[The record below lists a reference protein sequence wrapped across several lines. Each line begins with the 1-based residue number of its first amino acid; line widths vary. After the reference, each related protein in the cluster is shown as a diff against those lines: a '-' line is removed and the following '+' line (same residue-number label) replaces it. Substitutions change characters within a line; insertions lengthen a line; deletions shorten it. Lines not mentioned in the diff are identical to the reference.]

1 MDELDSLLVRL
12 LQEDGR
18 RTNRDLARELN
29 IAPSTCLE
37 RMRLLRVR
45 GVIQGFHA
53 DADLSALGR
62 GLQAVI
68 AIRIRPP
75 TRRVIEQFMT
85 FVGRMPEVIGIFVLT
100 GSDDFLL
107 HVAVRD
113 MDHLNSLVLDKLTER
128 PELADVRTSVVYR
141 YVRKKVIEPT
151 WGAQPSEQGDH

>member
-18 RTNRDLARELN
+18 RTNRDLARELH

-37 RMRLLRVR
+37 RMRLLRAR
-45 GVIQGFHA
+45 GVIHGFHA

-113 MDHLNSLVLDKLTER
+113 MDHLNSLVLDKL
-128 PELADVRTSVVYR
+128 ADVRTSVVYR
-141 YVRKKVIEPT
+141 YVRKKVIEPA
-151 WGAQPSEQGDH
+151 WGAQLSEPGDH